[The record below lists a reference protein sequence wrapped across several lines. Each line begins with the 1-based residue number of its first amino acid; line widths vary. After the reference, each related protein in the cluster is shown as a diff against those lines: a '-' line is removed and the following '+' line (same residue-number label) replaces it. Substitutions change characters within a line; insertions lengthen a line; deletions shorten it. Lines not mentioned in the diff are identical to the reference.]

1 MVAVTAAALA
11 LSGVW
16 AGAAQADQLGYVTN
30 EATGTVTQVDLSTG
44 TLAAPITVGS
54 EPVAIAITP
63 DGSTAY
69 IADYGSSQI
78 VPVVLATGRPG
89 PPITLTD
96 HPNAIAITP
105 DGKTAYVIADN
116 GRVWPITLATGHVG
130 TPTRIPANSDALA
143 ILPSGG
149 KAYFTNVA
157 DGTLTPFT
165 LAGSTVGVPIN
176 LSSATPDAVAITPD
190 GSTAYIASNSAG
202 TLTPLTL
209 ASGASG
215 TAIALGTGT
224 RPTSVAITPDGT
236 TAYVT
241 DYGTGQITPV
251 TLATGV
257 VGSAIT
263 VAAQPSAIALVPASG
278 ITTAPPPSPTTGT
291 TPTRTTSTGNSS
303 TGNSST
309 GNSSTGNGT
318 GHSGGTL
325 GNQQLSLKLSPNPV
339 AAATGGGSNA
349 QVCYARRAT
358 IAFKLSRKTIK
369 HAAKLR
375 FRYVSFT
382 LGKKSKRAKR
392 LPATARFPLRGLRAG
407 AHTLTVK
414 AFFTE
419 SLARAGKSKGH
430 KRKLTVTLS
439 KTIKQ
444 RFTVC

>member
-1 MVAVTAAALA
+1 MTATAAAFV

-16 AGAAQADQLGYVTN
+16 AGVAQASDQLGYVTN
-30 EATGTVTQVDLSTG
+30 EQAGTVTQVDLSTG
-44 TLAAPITVGS
+44 TLSAPITVGS
-54 EPVAIAITP
+54 QPVAIAITP

-69 IADYGSSQI
+69 VADYGSSRI
-78 VPVVLATGRPG
+78 VPVALATGRPE
-89 PPITLTD
+89 PPITLSD
-96 HPNAIAITP
+96 KPNAIAITP
-105 DGKTAYVIADN
+105 DGRTAYVIADN

-130 TPTRIPANSDALA
+130 SPTRIPANSDALA
-143 ILPSGG
+143 ILPNGG
-149 KAYFTNVA
+149 SAYFTNVA

-165 LAGSTVGVPIN
+165 LSSEAVGVPIN

-215 TAIALGTGT
+215 TAIGLGAGT
-224 RPTSVAITPDGT
+224 HPTSVAISSDGI

-241 DYGTGQITPV
+241 DFGTAQITPV
-251 TLATGV
+251 TLATGA
-257 VGSAIT
+257 VGAPIG

-278 ITTAPPPSPTTGT
+278 ITNAPPPTTTPTPTTTTTTGT
-291 TPTRTTSTGNSS
+291 SSTGSGTGNSKS
-303 TGNSST
+303 
-309 GNSSTGNGT
+309 
-318 GHSGGTL
+318 TL
-325 GNQQLSLKLSPNPV
+325 GNQQLTLKVTPNPV
-339 AAATGGGSNA
+339 AASRGGGSNA

-358 IAFKLSRKTIK
+358 VSFRLTRKTIR

-375 FRYVSFT
+375 FSYVTFT
-382 LGKKSKRAKR
+382 LGKESKKSKK
-392 LPATARFPLRGLRAG
+392 LPATAHFPLRGLSTG
-407 AHTLTVK
+407 VHTLNVK

-419 SLARAGKSKGH
+419 SLARAGKAKGQ

-444 RFTVC
+444 PFSVC